1 MHSLKLLLPF
11 AGLLFIA
18 ATPNAQNS
26 SVTQIAQNNNAF
38 AFELY
43 NQIILEEKGNVFFSP
58 FSISTALA
66 MTYAGADSNTATE
79 MQKAMHFEKNK
90 PMFHSAY
97 GDYLQQ
103 LDQNAKGNIKWRV
116 ANKLWGDADYVFN
129 ADYVD
134 LLEEAY
140 HSPLEKVNYVSA
152 PEWSRQ
158 EINTWVADKTEQR
171 IKDLIPEGSITV
183 DTKLVLT
190 NAIYFK
196 GDWLYKF
203 DKKKTKEKKFVLADG
218 NSIKTPFMHFEGAF
232 HITQTENY
240 KMIRLPYKGEKQ
252 SMIVVLPNKT
262 DNLASIER
270 AMNTSLFEP
279 LYQEYL
285 PHVELALPKFKLT
298 IPLGLNAPLQNLG
311 IKTAFT
317 NQANFSKMSPSNNL
331 MISDVVHKAFIEI
344 DEEGTEAAAATAVVM
359 VLTSTNQPAIKPLEF
374 KADRPF
380 LFYIIDDETKAIL
393 FMGRLMEPLLD

>member
-1 MHSLKLLLPF
+1 
-11 AGLLFIA
+11 
-18 ATPNAQNS
+18 
-26 SVTQIAQNNNAF
+26 
-38 AFELY
+38 
-43 NQIILEEKGNVFFSP
+43 
-58 FSISTALA
+58 
-66 MTYAGADSNTATE
+66 
-79 MQKAMHFEKNK
+79 
-90 PMFHSAY
+90 
-97 GDYLQQ
+97 
-103 LDQNAKGNIKWRV
+103 
-116 ANKLWGDADYVFN
+116 
-129 ADYVD
+129 
-134 LLEEAY
+134 
-140 HSPLEKVNYVSA
+140 
-152 PEWSRQ
+152 
-158 EINTWVADKTEQR
+158 
-171 IKDLIPEGSITV
+171 
-183 DTKLVLT
+183 
-190 NAIYFK
+190 
-196 GDWLYKF
+196 
-203 DKKKTKEKKFVLADG
+203 
-218 NSIKTPFMHFEGAF
+218 
-232 HITQTENY
+232 
-240 KMIRLPYKGEKQ
+240 
-252 SMIVVLPNKT
+252 MIVVLPNKT